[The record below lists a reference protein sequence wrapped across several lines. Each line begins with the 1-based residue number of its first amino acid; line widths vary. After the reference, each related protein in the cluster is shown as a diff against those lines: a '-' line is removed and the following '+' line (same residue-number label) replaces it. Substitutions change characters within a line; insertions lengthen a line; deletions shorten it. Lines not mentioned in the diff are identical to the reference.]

1 MCLVCVYAACSHLAT
16 AESYHLARH
25 VRLPPCHLPRTESF
39 SPGPEPSSQG
49 RPASAIRPQTTP
61 AEQIASG
68 TFGRS
73 SSWTYSLLQLKRSRT
88 SSRTMQNERQLWCR
102 PPKSR
107 HVDARTYALQPM
119 WSDHPGRVRRALFNQ
134 PPDARPLSRHSN
146 PVIVPLACPQVAS
159 DLRTQMLP
167 ISPAGALTTTPT
179 TTHPTAACASV
190 KRGFA
195 PNVVHVTLLRIELN
209 EKYDAPGPSN
219 PKLGR
224 RELTADLV
232 GAFQL
237 HDRMHVLEHRP
248 RPESAGR

>member
-1 MCLVCVYAACSHLAT
+1 VFSLCICSLLTSDHGRILPVRSTCPSAT
-16 AESYHLARH
+16 
-25 VRLPPCHLPRTESF
+25 CHLPQTESF

-88 SSRTMQNERQLWCR
+88 SSRMMQNERQLWCR

-119 WSDHPGRVRRALFNQ
+119 WSDHPGSVRRAVFDQ

-146 PVIVPLACPQVAS
+146 PVIVPSACLKLLPICEPRCSRYHPQV
-159 DLRTQMLP
+159 R
-167 ISPAGALTTTPT
+167 
-179 TTHPTAACASV
+179 
-190 KRGFA
+190 
-195 PNVVHVTLLRIELN
+195 
-209 EKYDAPGPSN
+209 
-219 PKLGR
+219 
-224 RELTADLV
+224 
-232 GAFQL
+232 
-237 HDRMHVLEHRP
+237 
-248 RPESAGR
+248 